1 MVLNVKKGAY
11 PSLIQIDKEALLS
24 ASETHSVERGSLLYL
39 EASSGEWR
47 VAGAAQAGDTTHP
60 GQFCYFAFQSDS
72 DLTAQ
77 MAGGVPVSANQRPK
91 LAGIACSP
99 TIEIETDMFVGTAPT
114 LGQFMAAA
122 DFGKLAVHA
131 DGQTALLKVTRA
143 PYVRWINNAV
153 AVTGWRTGN
162 NVTVVRGV
170 TMYVPCM
177 RNA

>member
-24 ASETHSVERGSLLYL
+24 ADETVAVERGSLLYL
-39 EASSGEWR
+39 NGSGEWR

-60 GQFCYFAFQSDS
+60 GTFCYFAFQSDS

-91 LAGIACSP
+91 IAGIACSP
-99 TIEIETDMFVGTAPT
+99 TIEVETDMFTGSPA
-114 LGQFMAAA
+114 LNQFMAAGA
-122 DFGKLAVHA
+122 NGRLVVHA
-131 DGQTALLKVTRA
+131 DGNTALLRVTRA

-162 NVTVVRGV
+162 NLTVVRGV

-177 RNA
+177 RNV

>member
-24 ASETHSVERGSLLYL
+24 ADESGSTERGSLLYL
-39 EASSGEWR
+39 NDSGEWR
-47 VAGAAQAGDTTHP
+47 VAGATQAGDATHP
-60 GQFCYFAFQSDS
+60 GAFCYFSFQADS

-99 TIEIETDMFVGTAPT
+99 SIEIETDMYTGSP
-114 LGQFMAAA
+114 LLNSFMAAGA
-122 DFGKLAVHA
+122 NGKLVVHVT
-131 DGQTALLKVTRA
+131 GNTALLKVTRA

-162 NVTVVRGV
+162 NVTVVRGL

-177 RNA
+177 PNAA

>member
-11 PSLIQIDKEALLS
+11 PSLTQIDKEALLS
-24 ASETHSVERGSLLYL
+24 ADESIAVERGSLLYL
-39 EASSGEWR
+39 DDDGEWR
-47 VAGAAQAGDTTHP
+47 VAGATQAGDSTHP
-60 GQFCYFAFQSDS
+60 GAFCYFAFQADS

-91 LAGIACSP
+91 IAAISGSP
-99 TIEIETDMFVGTAPT
+99 TIEIETDMLTGSPD
-114 LGQFMAAA
+114 LGDFMMAGAN
-122 DFGKLAVHA
+122 GKLVVHET
-131 DGQTALLKVTRA
+131 GKTALLKVTRA

-162 NVTVVRGV
+162 NVTCVRGV

-177 RNA
+177 PNAA

>member
-11 PSLIQIDKEALLS
+11 PSLTQMDKEALLS
-24 ASETHSVERGSLLYL
+24 AQEVIAVERGSLLYL
-39 EASSGEWR
+39 EAASGEWR
-47 VAGAAQAGDTTHP
+47 VATATERGDTTHP

-77 MAGGVPVSANQRPK
+77 MAGGVPVSANQQPK
-91 LAGIACSP
+91 IAGIACSP
-99 TIEIETDMFVGTAPT
+99 TIEIETDMFNGNPA
-114 LGQFMAAA
+114 LGNFMAAGA
-122 DFGKLAVHA
+122 NGRLAVHA

-162 NVTVVRGV
+162 NVSVVRGV

-177 RNA
+177 RNV